1 MTIGKN
7 IGKVIPMKVSSME
20 PMMPR
25 VTPELISLS
34 GAIRERIGGLK
45 EKLHPITAKA
55 VSAVVADMNSYYS
68 NLIEGHHTYPKDIER
83 ALQNDFSSNL
93 QERDKQLL
101 GLAHVKTEN
110 AILSSATEENIFT
123 PGTLL
128 KIHETFYANLP
139 ESMRL
144 SKLQSGKEYQ
154 IIPGKFRNFEVAVGA
169 HQPPASK
176 SLEKFI
182 ARFCEAYKNIPIGEI
197 LIATAASHHRLAWVH
212 PFGDGNGRV
221 VRIFTSSLL
230 KAYGLNGGGIWS
242 ISRGLARNRSQYY
255 AKLAIADQ
263 GRQGDLD
270 GRGTLSE
277 RSLIEFC
284 EFFLSTMLDQMD
296 FMLGILKLDSVIS
309 RYARLM
315 HEVFPKKSELCL
327 RIIKELWTFGE
338 TPRGKI
344 CEITGMSERASRA
357 ILSELES
364 KGFVKSD
371 SLKTPVHI
379 NISADIS
386 EQIFPNLFIG

>member
-101 GLAHVKTEN
+101 GLAHVKAEN

-144 SKLQSGKEYQ
+144 SKSQSGKEYQ
-154 IIPGKFRNFEVAVGA
+154 IIPGKFRNFEVAMGA

-182 ARFCEAYKNIPIGEI
+182 SRFCEAYKNIPIGEI
-197 LIATAASHHRLAWVH
+197 LIAAAASHHRLAWIH

-277 RSLIEFC
+277 RGLVEFC

>member
-144 SKLQSGKEYQ
+144 SKSQSGKEYQ

-197 LIATAASHHRLAWVH
+197 LIAAAASHHRLAWIH

-242 ISRGLARNRSQYY
+242 ISRGLARSRSQYY
-255 AKLAIADQ
+255 TKLAIADQ
-263 GRQGDLD
+263 DRQGDLD

>member
-1 MTIGKN
+1 
-7 IGKVIPMKVSSME
+7 ME

-144 SKLQSGKEYQ
+144 SKSQSGKEYQ
-154 IIPGKFRNFEVAVGA
+154 IIPGKFRNFEVAMGA

-182 ARFCEAYKNIPIGEI
+182 SRFCEAYKNIPIGEI
-197 LIATAASHHRLAWVH
+197 LIAAAASHHRLAWIH

-277 RSLIEFC
+277 RGLVEFC

>member
-123 PGTLL
+123 PETLL

-144 SKLQSGKEYQ
+144 SKSQSGKEYQ
-154 IIPGKFRNFEVAVGA
+154 IIPGKFRNFEVAMGA

-182 ARFCEAYKNIPIGEI
+182 SRFCEAYKNIPIGEI
-197 LIATAASHHRLAWVH
+197 LIAAAASHHRLAWIH

-255 AKLAIADQ
+255 TKLAIADQ

-277 RSLIEFC
+277 RGLVEFC

>member
-144 SKLQSGKEYQ
+144 SKSQSGKEYQ

-197 LIATAASHHRLAWVH
+197 LIAAAASHHRLAWIH

-255 AKLAIADQ
+255 TKLAIADQ

>member
-1 MTIGKN
+1 MAIGKN

-110 AILSSATEENIFT
+110 AILSYATEENIFT

-144 SKLQSGKEYQ
+144 SKSQSGKEYQ

-197 LIATAASHHRLAWVH
+197 LIAAAASHHRLAWIH

-263 GRQGDLD
+263 DRQGDLD

>member
-110 AILSSATEENIFT
+110 AILSYATEENIFT

-144 SKLQSGKEYQ
+144 SKSQSGKEYQ

-197 LIATAASHHRLAWVH
+197 LIATAASHHRLAWIH

>member
-128 KIHETFYANLP
+128 KIHETFYVNLP

-144 SKLQSGKEYQ
+144 SKSQSGKEYQ
-154 IIPGKFRNFEVAVGA
+154 IIPGKFRNFEVAMGA

-182 ARFCEAYKNIPIGEI
+182 SRFCEAYKNIPIGEI
-197 LIATAASHHRLAWVH
+197 LIAAAASHHRLAWIH

-255 AKLAIADQ
+255 TKLAIADQ

-277 RSLIEFC
+277 RGLVEFC

>member
-144 SKLQSGKEYQ
+144 SKSQSGKEYQ
-154 IIPGKFRNFEVAVGA
+154 IIPGKFRNFEVAMGA

-182 ARFCEAYKNIPIGEI
+182 SRFCEAYKNIPIGEI
-197 LIATAASHHRLAWVH
+197 LVAAAASHHRLAWIH
-212 PFGDGNGRV
+212 PLGDGNGRV

-277 RSLIEFC
+277 RGLVEFC

>member
-83 ALQNDFSSNL
+83 ALQTDFSSNL

-144 SKLQSGKEYQ
+144 SKSQSGKEYQ

-197 LIATAASHHRLAWVH
+197 LIAAAASHHRLAWIH

-263 GRQGDLD
+263 DRQGDLD

>member
-45 EKLHPITAKA
+45 GKLHPITAKA

-110 AILSSATEENIFT
+110 AILSYATEENIFT

-144 SKLQSGKEYQ
+144 SKSQSGKEYQ

-197 LIATAASHHRLAWVH
+197 LIAAAASHHRLAWIH

-242 ISRGLARNRSQYY
+242 ISRGLARNRSRYY

-263 GRQGDLD
+263 DRQGDLD
-270 GRGTLSE
+270 GRGTLSA

-315 HEVFPKKSELCL
+315 YEVFPKKSELCL

>member
-144 SKLQSGKEYQ
+144 SKSQSGKEYQ
-154 IIPGKFRNFEVAVGA
+154 IIPGKFRNFEVAMGA

-182 ARFCEAYKNIPIGEI
+182 SRFCEAYKNIPIGEI
-197 LIATAASHHRLAWVH
+197 LIAAAASHHRLAWIH

-277 RSLIEFC
+277 RGLVEFC

-309 RYARLM
+309 RYTRLM

-327 RIIKELWTFGE
+327 RIIKEHWTFGE

>member
-7 IGKVIPMKVSSME
+7 IGKFIPMKVSSME

-25 VTPELISLS
+25 ITPELISLS

-55 VSAVVADMNSYYS
+55 VSAVVVDMNSYYS

-110 AILSSATEENIFT
+110 AILSYATEENIFT

-144 SKLQSGKEYQ
+144 SKSQSGKEYQ

-197 LIATAASHHRLAWVH
+197 LIAAAASHHRLAWIH

-263 GRQGDLD
+263 DRQGDLD

>member
-20 PMMPR
+20 PIMPR

-55 VSAVVADMNSYYS
+55 VSAVIADMNSYYS

-144 SKLQSGKEYQ
+144 SKSQSGKEYQ

-197 LIATAASHHRLAWVH
+197 LIAAAASHHRLAWIH

-255 AKLAIADQ
+255 TKLAIADQ

>member
-144 SKLQSGKEYQ
+144 SKSQSGKEYQ
-154 IIPGKFRNFEVAVGA
+154 IIPGKFRNFEVAMGA

-182 ARFCEAYKNIPIGEI
+182 SRFCEAYKNIPIGEI
-197 LIATAASHHRLAWVH
+197 LVAAAASHHRLAWIH

-277 RSLIEFC
+277 RSLVEFC

-309 RYARLM
+309 RYTRLM

>member
-55 VSAVVADMNSYYS
+55 VSAVVANMNSYYS

-144 SKLQSGKEYQ
+144 SKSQSGKEYQ
-154 IIPGKFRNFEVAVGA
+154 IIPGKFRNFEVAMGA

-182 ARFCEAYKNIPIGEI
+182 SRFCEAYKNIPIGEI
-197 LIATAASHHRLAWVH
+197 LIAAAASHHRLAWIH

-263 GRQGDLD
+263 DRQGDLD

-277 RSLIEFC
+277 RGLVEFC
-284 EFFLSTMLDQMD
+284 EFFLSTMLNQMD

>member
-55 VSAVVADMNSYYS
+55 VSAVVAGMNSYYS

-110 AILSSATEENIFT
+110 AILSYATEENIFT
-123 PGTLL
+123 TGTLL

-144 SKLQSGKEYQ
+144 SKSQSGKEYQ

-197 LIATAASHHRLAWVH
+197 LIVAAASHHRLAWIH
-212 PFGDGNGRV
+212 PFGDGFGRV
-221 VRIFTSSLL
+221 VRLFTSSLL

-263 GRQGDLD
+263 DRQGDLD

>member
-110 AILSSATEENIFT
+110 AILSYATEENIFT

-144 SKLQSGKEYQ
+144 SKAQSGKEYQ

-176 SLEKFI
+176 SLEKLI

-197 LIATAASHHRLAWVH
+197 LIAAAASHHRLAWIH

-263 GRQGDLD
+263 DRQGDLD

>member
-144 SKLQSGKEYQ
+144 SKSQSGKEYQ
-154 IIPGKFRNFEVAVGA
+154 IIPGKFRNFEVAMGA

-182 ARFCEAYKNIPIGEI
+182 SRFCEAYKNIPIGEI
-197 LIATAASHHRLAWVH
+197 LIAAAASHHRLAWIH

-277 RSLIEFC
+277 RGLVEFC

-386 EQIFPNLFIG
+386 EQIFPNLFLG

>member
-110 AILSSATEENIFT
+110 AILSYATEENIFT

-144 SKLQSGKEYQ
+144 SKSQSGKEYQ

-197 LIATAASHHRLAWVH
+197 LIAAAASHHRLAWIH

-255 AKLAIADQ
+255 TKLAIADQ

-371 SLKTPVHI
+371 SLKTPIHI

>member
-144 SKLQSGKEYQ
+144 SKSQSGKEYQ
-154 IIPGKFRNFEVAVGA
+154 IIPGKFRNFEVAMGA

-182 ARFCEAYKNIPIGEI
+182 SRFCEAYKNIPIGEI
-197 LIATAASHHRLAWVH
+197 LVAAAASHHRLAWIH

-277 RSLIEFC
+277 RGLVEFC

-309 RYARLM
+309 RYTRLM

>member
-144 SKLQSGKEYQ
+144 SKSQSGKEYQ
-154 IIPGKFRNFEVAVGA
+154 IIPGKFRNFEVAMGA

-182 ARFCEAYKNIPIGEI
+182 SRFCEAYKNIPIGEI
-197 LIATAASHHRLAWVH
+197 LVAAAASHHRLAWIH
-212 PFGDGNGRV
+212 PFGDGNDRV

-277 RSLIEFC
+277 RGLVEFC

>member
-144 SKLQSGKEYQ
+144 SKSQSGKEYQ

-197 LIATAASHHRLAWVH
+197 LIAAAASHHRLAWIH

-263 GRQGDLD
+263 DRQGDLD

-277 RSLIEFC
+277 RSLVEFC

-296 FMLGILKLDSVIS
+296 FMLGILELDSVIS

-344 CEITGMSERASRA
+344 CEITGMSERASRS

>member
-55 VSAVVADMNSYYS
+55 VSAIVADMNSYYS

-110 AILSSATEENIFT
+110 AILSYATEENIFT

-144 SKLQSGKEYQ
+144 SKSQSGKEYQ

-197 LIATAASHHRLAWVH
+197 LIVAAASHHRLAWIH

-277 RSLIEFC
+277 RGLVEFC

>member
-1 MTIGKN
+1 MAIGKN

-144 SKLQSGKEYQ
+144 SKSQSGKEYQ

-197 LIATAASHHRLAWVH
+197 LIAAAASHHRLAWIH

-263 GRQGDLD
+263 DRQGDLD

-277 RSLIEFC
+277 RSLVEFC

>member
-144 SKLQSGKEYQ
+144 SKSQSGKEYQ
-154 IIPGKFRNFEVAVGA
+154 IIPGKFRNFEVAMGA

-182 ARFCEAYKNIPIGEI
+182 SRFCEAYKNIPIGEI
-197 LIATAASHHRLAWVH
+197 LIAAAASHHRLAWIH

-277 RSLIEFC
+277 RGLVEFC
-284 EFFLSTMLDQMD
+284 EFSLSTMLDQMD

-309 RYARLM
+309 RYTRLM

>member
-144 SKLQSGKEYQ
+144 SKSQSGKEYQ

-197 LIATAASHHRLAWVH
+197 LIAAAASHHRLAWIH

-242 ISRGLARNRSQYY
+242 ISRGLARNRSRYY

-263 GRQGDLD
+263 DRQGDLD

>member
-144 SKLQSGKEYQ
+144 SKSQSGKEYQ

-197 LIATAASHHRLAWVH
+197 LIVAAASHHRLAWIH

-255 AKLAIADQ
+255 TKLAIADQ

>member
-144 SKLQSGKEYQ
+144 SKSQSGKEYQ

-169 HQPPASK
+169 HRPPASK

-197 LIATAASHHRLAWVH
+197 LIAAAASHHRLAWIH

-263 GRQGDLD
+263 DRQGDLD

>member
-144 SKLQSGKEYQ
+144 SKSQSGKEYQ
-154 IIPGKFRNFEVAVGA
+154 IIPGKFRNFEVAMGA

-182 ARFCEAYKNIPIGEI
+182 SRFCEAYKNIPIGEI
-197 LIATAASHHRLAWVH
+197 LIAAAASHHRLAWIH

-277 RSLIEFC
+277 RGLVEFC

>member
-144 SKLQSGKEYQ
+144 SKSQSGKEYQ

-197 LIATAASHHRLAWVH
+197 LIAAAASHHRLAWIH

-263 GRQGDLD
+263 DRQGDLD

-364 KGFVKSD
+364 KGLVKSD

-386 EQIFPNLFIG
+386 EQIFPNLFIC

>member
-144 SKLQSGKEYQ
+144 SKSQSGKEYQ

-197 LIATAASHHRLAWVH
+197 LIAAAASHHRLAWIH

-263 GRQGDLD
+263 DRQGDLD

-284 EFFLSTMLDQMD
+284 EFFLSTMLDRMD

-344 CEITGMSERASRA
+344 SEITGMSERASRA

>member
-128 KIHETFYANLP
+128 KIHENFYANLP

-144 SKLQSGKEYQ
+144 SKSQSGKEYQ
-154 IIPGKFRNFEVAVGA
+154 IIPGKFRNFEVAMGA

-182 ARFCEAYKNIPIGEI
+182 SRFCEAYKNIPIGEI
-197 LIATAASHHRLAWVH
+197 LIAAAASHHRLAWIH

-277 RSLIEFC
+277 RGLVEFC

>member
-1 MTIGKN
+1 
-7 IGKVIPMKVSSME
+7 
-20 PMMPR
+20 MPPR
-25 VTPELISLS
+25 HL
-34 GAIRERIGGLK
+34 
-45 EKLHPITAKA
+45 
-55 VSAVVADMNSYYS
+55 
-68 NLIEGHHTYPKDIER
+68 
-83 ALQNDFSSNL
+83 
-93 QERDKQLL
+93 
-101 GLAHVKTEN
+101 
-110 AILSSATEENIFT
+110 
-123 PGTLL
+123 
-128 KIHETFYANLP
+128 
-139 ESMRL
+139 
-144 SKLQSGKEYQ
+144 
-154 IIPGKFRNFEVAVGA
+154 
-169 HQPPASK
+169 
-176 SLEKFI
+176 
-182 ARFCEAYKNIPIGEI
+182 
-197 LIATAASHHRLAWVH
+197 RLAWIH

-221 VRIFTSSLL
+221 VRIFTSFLL

-263 GRQGDLD
+263 DRQGDLH

-277 RSLIEFC
+277 RSLIKFC

>member
-7 IGKVIPMKVSSME
+7 IGKVIPMKVSSVE

-144 SKLQSGKEYQ
+144 SKSQSGKEYQ
-154 IIPGKFRNFEVAVGA
+154 IIPGKFRNFEVAMGA

-182 ARFCEAYKNIPIGEI
+182 SRFCEAYKNIPIGEI
-197 LIATAASHHRLAWVH
+197 LIAAAASHHRLAWIH

-277 RSLIEFC
+277 RGLVEFC

>member
-144 SKLQSGKEYQ
+144 SKSQSGKEYQ

-197 LIATAASHHRLAWVH
+197 LIAAAASHHRLAWIH

-255 AKLAIADQ
+255 TKLAIADQ

-344 CEITGMSERASRA
+344 CEITGMSERSSRA

>member
-144 SKLQSGKEYQ
+144 SKSQSGKEYQ
-154 IIPGKFRNFEVAVGA
+154 IIPGKFRNFEVAMGA

-182 ARFCEAYKNIPIGEI
+182 SRFCEAYKNIPIGEI
-197 LIATAASHHRLAWVH
+197 LIAAAASHHRLAWIH

-277 RSLIEFC
+277 RGLVEFC

-309 RYARLM
+309 RYTRLM

>member
-55 VSAVVADMNSYYS
+55 VSAVVAGMNSYYS

-110 AILSSATEENIFT
+110 AILSYATEENIFT

-144 SKLQSGKEYQ
+144 SKSQSGKEYQ

-197 LIATAASHHRLAWVH
+197 LIVAAASHHRLAWIH

-263 GRQGDLD
+263 DRQGDLD

>member
-55 VSAVVADMNSYYS
+55 VSAVVAGMNSYYS

-83 ALQNDFSSNL
+83 ALQNDFSSNP
-93 QERDKQLL
+93 QERNKQLL

-110 AILSSATEENIFT
+110 AILSYATEENIFT

-144 SKLQSGKEYQ
+144 SKSQSGKEYQ

-169 HQPPASK
+169 HQPLASK

-197 LIATAASHHRLAWVH
+197 LIVAAASHHRLAWIH

-263 GRQGDLD
+263 DRQGDLD